1 MHSKSDNLG
10 YLKDKKR
17 DIFRGLHP
25 LDPHQGSA
33 LDPLQGGLRACPQ
46 TRSPMMLASHASFAI
61 TYLFFFR
68 THASHVLRVESP
80 NTEELKN

>member
-17 DIFRGLHP
+17 EIFRGLHP
-25 LDPHQGSA
+25 LDPQLGSA

-46 TRSPMMLASHASFAI
+46 TRSPMMLASLASFAI
-61 TYLFFFR
+61 TYLFFSGL
-68 THASHVLRVESP
+68 TLRMCSEWKAQIQ
-80 NTEELKN
+80 KN

>member
-46 TRSPMMLASHASFAI
+46 TRSPMMLASLASFAI
-61 TYLFFFR
+61 TYLFFSGL
-68 THASHVLRVESP
+68 TLRMCSEWKAQIQ
-80 NTEELKN
+80 KN